1 MTTLDITNSLSRQLH
16 GQHWTS
22 VRAYKRARQDLLDE
36 LEPSRSL
43 QAAVKGQDNT
53 FYVTKLKTRLKDERW
68 IRLDGKLADLANNH
82 PYRWLAYAMLAVI
95 VGATIVVIINH
106 TLGY

>member
-1 MTTLDITNSLSRQLH
+1 MTTLDTTNRLSGQLH
-16 GQHWTS
+16 WQHWTS
-22 VRAYKRARQDLLDE
+22 VRAYKRARQELLDK

-53 FYVTKLKTRLKDERW
+53 FYVTKLKTRLKEER
-68 IRLDGKLADLANNH
+68 RMHLDDKLADLANNH
-82 PYRWLAYAMLAVI
+82 PYRWLTYAMLATI